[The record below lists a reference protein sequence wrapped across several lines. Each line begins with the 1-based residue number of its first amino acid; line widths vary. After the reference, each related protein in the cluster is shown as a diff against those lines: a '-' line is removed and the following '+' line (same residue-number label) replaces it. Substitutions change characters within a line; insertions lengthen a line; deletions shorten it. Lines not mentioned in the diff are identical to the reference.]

1 MVRTLSRLPQ
11 FRAAPL
17 PSGPV
22 VGLRPPFLVER
33 GLLVVA
39 IVVVV
44 RVIDISSEIREMILS
59 TMIPTFRIN
68 YWYFYLFDRPP
79 FGCSSCKI

>member
-1 MVRTLSRLPQ
+1 MKAKKDFLWFALDLRLPQ

-22 VGLRPPFLVER
+22 VCGFRPSLLVER

-44 RVIDISSEIREMILS
+44 RVSDIL
-59 TMIPTFRIN
+59 TAV
-68 YWYFYLFDRPP
+68 
-79 FGCSSCKI
+79 K